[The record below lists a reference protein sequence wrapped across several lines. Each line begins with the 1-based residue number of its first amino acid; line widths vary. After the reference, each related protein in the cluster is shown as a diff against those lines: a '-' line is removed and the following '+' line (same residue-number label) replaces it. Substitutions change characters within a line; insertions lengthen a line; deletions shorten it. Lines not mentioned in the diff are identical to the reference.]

1 MSVND
6 IYVITFV
13 GIAATLFIDLYAFLL
28 AKVFKVP
35 SLNFCL
41 VGRWGLGLLDGKFMH
56 QNIAASPVKHFE
68 CVFGWC
74 VHYFIGVLFSFLFIL
89 LVGIAWLEQPTL
101 IAACIFGL
109 ASVSMPFFVMQPAL
123 GMGIMATKSAN
134 PFQAR
139 LKSSVT
145 HLLFGV
151 GLYLSAQFI
160 QFI

>member
-28 AKVFKVP
+28 AKVFKIP

-56 QNIAASPVKHFE
+56 LNIAASPVKHFE

-89 LVGIAWLEQPTL
+89 LVGLAWLEQPTL

-123 GMGIMATKSAN
+123 GMGIMATKSVN

>member
-41 VGRWGLGLLDGKFMH
+41 VGRWGLVLLDGKFMH

-74 VHYFIGVLFSFLFIL
+74 LHYFIGVLFSFLFIL

-123 GMGIMATKSAN
+123 GMGIMATKTAN

>member
-74 VHYFIGVLFSFLFIL
+74 LHYFIGVLFSFLFIL

>member
-6 IYVITFV
+6 IYVITFI

-28 AKVFKVP
+28 AKVFKIP

-89 LVGIAWLEQPTL
+89 LVGITWLEQPTL

>member
-28 AKVFKVP
+28 AKVFKIP

-109 ASVSMPFFVMQPAL
+109 ASVCMPFFVMQPAL
-123 GMGIMATKSAN
+123 GMGIMATKTAN

-151 GLYLSAQFI
+151 GLYLSAQFM

>member
-28 AKVFKVP
+28 AKVFKIP
-35 SLNFCL
+35 SLNLCL

-123 GMGIMATKSAN
+123 GMGIMATKTAN
-134 PFQAR
+134 PLQAR
-139 LKSSVT
+139 LKSAVT

-151 GLYLSAQFI
+151 GIYLSAQFI

>member
-28 AKVFKVP
+28 AKVFKIP

-123 GMGIMATKSAN
+123 GMGIMATKTAN

-151 GLYLSAQFI
+151 GLYLPAQFI

>member
-6 IYVITFV
+6 IYMITFV

-28 AKVFKVP
+28 AKVFKIP
-35 SLNFCL
+35 SLNLCL

-109 ASVSMPFFVMQPAL
+109 ASVCMPFFVMQPAL

-151 GLYLSAQFI
+151 GLYLSAQFM

>member
-41 VGRWGLGLLDGKFMH
+41 VGRWGLRLLDGKFMH

-74 VHYFIGVLFSFLFIL
+74 LHYFIGVLFSFLFIL

-109 ASVSMPFFVMQPAL
+109 ASVSMPFFVVQPAL

>member
-28 AKVFKVP
+28 AKMFKIP

-68 CVFGWC
+68 CVFGWF

-123 GMGIMATKSAN
+123 GMGIMATKTAN
-134 PFQAR
+134 PLQAR
-139 LKSSVT
+139 LKSAVT

-151 GLYLSAQFI
+151 GLNLSAQFI

>member
-28 AKVFKVP
+28 AKVFKIP

-109 ASVSMPFFVMQPAL
+109 ASVSMPFFVMHPAL

>member
-28 AKVFKVP
+28 AKVFKIP

-41 VGRWGLGLLDGKFMH
+41 VGRWGLGLLDGKFVH

>member
-28 AKVFKVP
+28 AKVFKIP

-74 VHYFIGVLFSFLFIL
+74 LHYFIGVLFSFLFIL
-89 LVGIAWLEQPTL
+89 LVGLAWLEQPTL

-139 LKSSVT
+139 LQSSVT

-151 GLYLSAQFI
+151 GLYLSAQFM

>member
-28 AKVFKVP
+28 AKVFKIP
-35 SLNFCL
+35 SLNLCL

-74 VHYFIGVLFSFLFIL
+74 LHYFIGVLFSFLFIL

-109 ASVSMPFFVMQPAL
+109 ASVCMPFFVMQPAL
-123 GMGIMATKSAN
+123 GMGIMATKTAN

-151 GLYLSAQFI
+151 GLYLSAQFM

>member
-28 AKVFKVP
+28 AKVFKIP

-74 VHYFIGVLFSFLFIL
+74 LHYFIGVLFSFLFIL

-109 ASVSMPFFVMQPAL
+109 ASVCMPFFVMQPAL

-151 GLYLSAQFI
+151 GLYLSAQFM

>member
-13 GIAATLFIDLYAFLL
+13 GIAATLFIDLYAFML
-28 AKVFKVP
+28 AKVFKIP

-56 QNIAASPVKHFE
+56 QNIAASPVKQFE

>member
-28 AKVFKVP
+28 AKVFKIP

-109 ASVSMPFFVMQPAL
+109 ASVCMPFFVMQPAL

-151 GLYLSAQFI
+151 GLYLSAQFM

>member
-28 AKVFKVP
+28 AKVFKIP

-123 GMGIMATKSAN
+123 GMGIMATKTAK
-134 PFQAR
+134 PLQAR
-139 LKSSVT
+139 LKSAVT

-151 GLYLSAQFI
+151 GIYLSAQFI

>member
-28 AKVFKVP
+28 AKVFKIP

-123 GMGIMATKSAN
+123 GMGIMATKTAN

>member
-28 AKVFKVP
+28 AKVFKIP

-89 LVGIAWLEQPTL
+89 LVDIAWLEQPTL
-101 IAACIFGL
+101 IAACVFGL
-109 ASVSMPFFVMQPAL
+109 ASVCMPFFVMQPAL

-151 GLYLSAQFI
+151 GLYLSAQFM

>member
-28 AKVFKVP
+28 AKVFKIP

>member
-28 AKVFKVP
+28 AKVFKIP
-35 SLNFCL
+35 SLNLCL

-74 VHYFIGVLFSFLFIL
+74 LHYFIGVLFSFLFIL

-109 ASVSMPFFVMQPAL
+109 ASVCMPFFVMQPAL

-151 GLYLSAQFI
+151 GLYLSAQFM